1 MRKGPPDVTD
11 DIAEIWNQTIDLTPK
26 QVAVKIQNSTSATRN
41 FSSKLNYGNLMKSE
55 PLRAGSVNKI
65 DKQDRK
71 SIRSNSNA
79 SEIGK
84 EKQRVLK
91 IGDDNRY
98 FVAQRER
105 FNEDT
110 KQTIQEAL
118 KPTAQGLTM
127 KNLSSQKSG

>member
-1 MRKGPPDVTD
+1 
-11 DIAEIWNQTIDLTPK
+11 
-26 QVAVKIQNSTSATRN
+26 
-41 FSSKLNYGNLMKSE
+41 MKSE

-127 KNLSSQKSG
+127 KNL